1 MSKTRLEKH
10 INDFIYA
17 YLECNPDFESL
28 DDTDKLYVYSVLKKL
43 LALIHKVL
51 KYPNVYPILLV
62 QNTKSKQIIDKAFDE
77 VAPII
82 PTIKNIKIQVMN

>member
-1 MSKTRLEKH
+1 MSKKKLEKH
-10 INDFIYA
+10 INDFLYA
-17 YLECNPDFESL
+17 YLETNPDFNEL

-62 QNTKSKQIIDKAFDE
+62 QNTKSKEIITNAFDE
-77 VAPII
+77 VAHII

>member
-1 MSKTRLEKH
+1 MSKKKVDKH
-10 INDFIYA
+10 INDFLYA
-17 YLECNPDFESL
+17 YLECNDEFNHL

-62 QNTKSKQIIDKAFDE
+62 QNSKSKKIIEKAFEE

-82 PTIKNIKIQVMN
+82 PTINNIKITVMN